1 MKSASLEIITF
12 AADVITT
19 SGCPT
24 DCPCFS
30 ATLPGSE
37 NCPYDE

>member
-1 MKSASLEIITF
+1 MMKF
-12 AADVITT
+12 AKMEVINLVADVITT
-19 SGCPT
+19 SCPT